1 MRKRILILNG
11 FKKIKYEK
19 KYLWFAN
26 KVSARI
32 DKQAKQRIF
41 ARKKNATNIKKA

>member
-1 MRKRILILNG
+1 MRN
-11 FKKIKYEK
+11 

-26 KVSARI
+26 KVSAKI

-41 ARKKNATNIKKA
+41 TRKKNATNIKKARKKDFLKAAIHEI